1 MPMLFVGRCGRH
13 HLLPRRDHRLRHD
26 RPRGHLAQPEPV
38 VRLLHVIVEERLDV
52 ARLLGKLQHLA
63 SRLQQ
68 DVRERRLR
76 DLRQRSLG
84 SRRVRRR
91 DRRPQRWHHRVPD
104 RCAAQRR
111 PEKARSISIY
121 ISKGL
126 VMEEISQGFGLTF
139 YLVVIVGSVV
149 MVDSTTFF
157 SMDEE

>member
-1 MPMLFVGRCGRH
+1 MPMLIVGRSARH

-91 DRRPQRWHHRVPD
+91 DRRPQRWHHRVPN
-104 RCAAQRR
+104 RCAAQGC
-111 PEKARSISIY
+111 PERHVQYLFI
-121 ISKGL
+121 KG
-126 VMEEISQGFGLTF
+126 VGDGGFGLTF

>member
-1 MPMLFVGRCGRH
+1 MPLLFVGRCGRH

-38 VRLLHVIVEERLDV
+38 VRLLHVEERLHV

-76 DLRQRSLG
+76 DLRQRSLR
-84 SRRVRRR
+84 SWRVRRR
-91 DRRPQRWHHRVPD
+91 DRRPQRWHHRVPN
-104 RCAAQRR
+104 RCAAQGC

-126 VMEEISQGFGLTF
+126 VTEDESQGFDLTF